1 MDAKDV
7 LGDGCEQ
14 MLAAANSKRHA
25 ELITRLKE
33 LVVGLEEGRFV
44 ASTPLDADAGGGNEI
59 SGEDGDGPE
68 LPATLTDDQ
77 VDDILVPLRL
87 AMESKSP
94 KVIRAALASLQRL
107 VAHGLLSGDADLRD
121 EENAGAGDAKPL
133 GTSPALTPATP
144 AAGDSTPAAHAD
156 ADGAKPDGA
165 KADGADDKPPTPSG
179 READAQRTPKA
190 FETTPIA
197 LNSVP
202 PLAPLSRRERLCG
215 ETVALICAGA
225 EIVDEQCEL
234 ECLKGLLVAVSS
246 RSFRVH
252 GRALLR

>member
-25 ELITRLKE
+25 ELITRVKE
-33 LVVGLEEGRFV
+33 LVVGLEAGRFV

-121 EENAGAGDAKPL
+121 EENTGDAKPL

-156 ADGAKPDGA
+156 ADGAK
-165 KADGADDKPPTPSG
+165 ADADDKPPTPSG

-215 ETVALICAGA
+215 ETVALICVGA

>member
-25 ELITRLKE
+25 ELITRVKE
-33 LVVGLEEGRFV
+33 LVVGLGEGRFV

-121 EENAGAGDAKPL
+121 EENTGDAKPPT
-133 GTSPALTPATP
+133 GTSPSLTPATP

-156 ADGAKPDGA
+156 ADGA
-165 KADGADDKPPTPSG
+165 DDKPPTPSG
-179 READAQRTPKA
+179 GEADAQRTPKA

-215 ETVALICAGA
+215 ETVALICVGA

>member
-25 ELITRLKE
+25 ELITRVKE
-33 LVVGLEEGRFV
+33 LVVGLGEGRFV

-179 READAQRTPKA
+179 GEADAQRTPKP

-197 LNSVP
+197 LNAVP

>member
-25 ELITRLKE
+25 ELITRVKE

-121 EENAGAGDAKPL
+121 EENTGDAKPPRHL
-133 GTSPALTPATP
+133 PSLDSGDARGRGFDPRRARRRGWSQ
-144 AAGDSTPAAHAD
+144 AGWSQ
-156 ADGAKPDGA
+156 GGW
-165 KADGADDKPPTPSG
+165 
-179 READAQRTPKA
+179 
-190 FETTPIA
+190 
-197 LNSVP
+197 
-202 PLAPLSRRERLCG
+202 SRR
-215 ETVALICAGA
+215 
-225 EIVDEQCEL
+225 
-234 ECLKGLLVAVSS
+234 
-246 RSFRVH
+246 
-252 GRALLR
+252 

>member
-25 ELITRLKE
+25 ELITRVKE
-33 LVVGLEEGRFV
+33 LVVGLGEGRFV

-121 EENAGAGDAKPL
+121 EENTGDAKPPL

-165 KADGADDKPPTPSG
+165 KTDGADDKPPTPSG
-179 READAQRTPKA
+179 GEADAQRTPKA
-190 FETTPIA
+190 FEPTPIA

>member
-1 MDAKDV
+1 MMDAKDV

-77 VDDILVPLRL
+77 VDEILVPLRL

-121 EENAGAGDAKPL
+121 EENTGDAKPT
-133 GTSPALTPATP
+133 GTSPSLTPATP

-215 ETVALICAGA
+215 ETVALICVGA